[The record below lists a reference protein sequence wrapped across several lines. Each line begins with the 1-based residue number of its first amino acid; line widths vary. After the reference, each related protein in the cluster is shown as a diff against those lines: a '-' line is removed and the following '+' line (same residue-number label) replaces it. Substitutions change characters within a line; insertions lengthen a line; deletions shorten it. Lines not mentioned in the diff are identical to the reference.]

1 MLDGDCRMRVNSPTP
16 SSVTGLLQ
24 RGALVLSA
32 AGLMACAAPE
42 PAKPPVTAQAPAPAP
57 APVVITSTPASA
69 PNPMQ
74 VLFDQLTSALSES
87 GVTME
92 MTASGDIV
100 LLVPSDMSF
109 ARGRASVSPAL
120 SEVLARVAKVLNEHP
135 ATTAK
140 VAGHTDSTGSDAI
153 NNRLSLQRAENVR
166 AQLVRNE
173 VSGQRI
179 TTEGMGSGSPVAD
192 NNTQEGRV
200 QNRRIEIFISK

>member
-1 MLDGDCRMRVNSPTP
+1 
-16 SSVTGLLQ
+16 
-24 RGALVLSA
+24 
-32 AGLMACAAPE
+32 
-42 PAKPPVTAQAPAPAP
+42 
-57 APVVITSTPASA
+57 
-69 PNPMQ
+69 MQ

-92 MTASGDIV
+92 MTANGGIV

-120 SEVLARVAKVLNEHP
+120 SEVLARVAKVLNEHA

-166 AQLVRNE
+166 A
-173 VSGQRI
+173 
-179 TTEGMGSGSPVAD
+179 
-192 NNTQEGRV
+192 
-200 QNRRIEIFISK
+200 